1 VGRLLYG
8 SPPAAFELD
17 DRTLAHVEIVII
29 AKLRRSESFA
39 FSLPG
44 KGDARTSIWI
54 SPASDIQFEY
64 ASGTQEVSRAWL
76 EALIESANSPQGL
89 RIIAEPDAKGTKG
102 ASGS

>member
-8 SPPAAFELD
+8 TPPVAFELD

-54 SPASDIQFEY
+54 SPANDLQFEY
-64 ASGTQEVSRAWL
+64 AKGTQEVNRAWL

-89 RIIAEPDAKGTKG
+89 RIGTEPDAKGAAG
-102 ASGS
+102 GV